1 MGQSPHTCAVVTM
14 YFRTLCIL
22 PILLVTAQSKNTQ
35 ENLTFV
41 TVLSEP
47 YLLIK
52 DTDDD
57 QEYEGFSVDLAAE
70 LGRELGKN
78 LNLKVVDTYGKY
90 DESTGQWSGMIG
102 ELIGGTADMA
112 IADLTITDNR
122 MEVID
127 FSTPFMKGGITLL
140 HKKPEQ
146 FDGSI
151 FSFLDPFNT
160 EVWIVIIASY
170 IVLALLFLFP
180 RSRYKVEP
188 EPKNNNTASASVFL
202 LKFITV
208 LYTLFLLSIYVAN
221 LSRFLNPETNQYPIT
236 TAEDLASQVHI
247 KFGAVKSGSTEAFF
261 KQSQESVYEKM
272 WAQMSL
278 NNDVFTKSNKEGI
291 EKVKEQNGKYV
302 FLMESTSA
310 EYVLNRQCDLR
321 TTGGLLNII
330 SYGIGL
336 PLKSSLRKQINE
348 ALLKLEA
355 DGVMNKLKLK
365 WWEQK
370 RGGGAC
376 VHNLGHATS
385 FPQTLGSIGGL
396 FVLLVVGLFL
406 IVVGMVV
413 GSVVG

>member
-1 MGQSPHTCAVVTM
+1 
-14 YFRTLCIL
+14 
-22 PILLVTAQSKNTQ
+22 
-35 ENLTFV
+35 
-41 TVLSEP
+41 
-47 YLLIK
+47 
-52 DTDDD
+52 
-57 QEYEGFSVDLAAE
+57 
-70 LGRELGKN
+70 
-78 LNLKVVDTYGKY
+78 
-90 DESTGQWSGMIG
+90 
-102 ELIGGTADMA
+102 MA

-151 FSFLDPFNT
+151 FSFLDPFNA

-170 IVLALLFLFP
+170 IGLALICLLP
-180 RSRYKVEP
+180 SAIKEQNKTVHGDLVESP
-188 EPKNNNTASASVFL
+188 PNKITRASVFL
-202 LKFITV
+202 LKFISV
-208 LYTLFLLSIYVAN
+208 VYTIFLLSIYVAN
-221 LSRFLNPETNQYPIT
+221 LSPFLNPETNQYPIA

-261 KQSQESVYEKM
+261 KQSQKDVYERM

-278 NNDVFTKSNKEGI
+278 NSDVFTKSNKEGI
-291 EKVKEQNGKYV
+291 EKVREQNGKYV

-310 EYVLNRQCDLR
+310 DYVINRQCDL
-321 TTGGLLNII
+321 TTAGGLLNII

-336 PLKSSLRKQINE
+336 PLKSSLRKQVNE

-355 DGVMNKLKLK
+355 DGVMNKLKQK

-376 VHNLGHATS
+376 VQNLGHATS

-396 FVLLVVGLFL
+396 FVLFVVGLFL
-406 IVVGMVV
+406 IVVGVVV
-413 GSVVG
+413 GSVVGP